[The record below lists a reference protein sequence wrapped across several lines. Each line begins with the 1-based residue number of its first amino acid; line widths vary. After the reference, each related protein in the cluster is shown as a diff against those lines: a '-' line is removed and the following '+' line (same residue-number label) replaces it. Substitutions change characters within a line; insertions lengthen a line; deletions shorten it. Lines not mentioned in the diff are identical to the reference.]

1 MKVDDL
7 VGVIDINT
15 IEYYYIINDE
25 QKGIKYE
32 LYTDAFVFYPRTD
45 VEKEIVI
52 SLRQMEQKIN
62 REE

>member
-1 MKVDDL
+1 MKKDM
-7 VGVIDINT
+7 
-15 IEYYYIINDE
+15 YYYYDKAVDCYYRVAA
-25 QKGIKYE
+25 Q
-32 LYTDAFVFYPRTD
+32 D